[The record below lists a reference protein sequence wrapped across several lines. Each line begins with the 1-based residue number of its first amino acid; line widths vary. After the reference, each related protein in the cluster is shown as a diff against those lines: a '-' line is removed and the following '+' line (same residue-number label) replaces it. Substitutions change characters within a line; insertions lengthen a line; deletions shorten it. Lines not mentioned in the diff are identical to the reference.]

1 MNRDEGLKRMLE
13 VYNMED
19 CVALRDVVRFINGIR
34 VGNKSENDAE
44 GSSGTV
50 LDYARVEEK
59 GNEFSRR
66 EWCKANF
73 SLPDFNY
80 INMLS
85 YVDYQREK
93 VFIRT
98 SPVLKRSRLRKR
110 KKRRTRPHV
119 EDFEVAL
126 FRRVWAQR
134 GGASSFLRIWAK

>member
-1 MNRDEGLKRMLE
+1 MPLDWRQRLRAPEHCLE
-13 VYNMED
+13 E
-19 CVALRDVVRFINGIR
+19 VVGSEPGR
-34 VGNKSENDAE
+34 GNEAE

-85 YVDYQREK
+85 YFDYQREK

-119 EDFEVAL
+119 EEQVM
-126 FRRVWAQR
+126 
-134 GGASSFLRIWAK
+134 LRSESCPY